1 MTPNDVTFMVLV
13 MSDFSLCFGA
23 GQLSLKDHD
32 AAGTAPAAA
41 GTAPAAAGT
50 APAAAGV
57 GNG

>member
-1 MTPNDVTFMVLV
+1 

-32 AAGTAPAAA
+32 AAGAAPAAA
-41 GTAPAAAGT
+41 GAAPAAAGAAPAAAGT